1 VIPLHVN
8 WSEELRQ
15 LLIED
20 RIEVDGIKIPDWP
33 HCLLPALGVARALDA
48 GFGQQRSR
56 PVEVQVHFALATC
69 DGMLSDHELV
79 RCWGFLQTTDTEIVN
94 THFRVPRDLAAGG
107 RIEAAALMT
116 VAFAHLEQLANKFG
130 REAIVVEHI
139 PEPEWLTALG
149 SYPALLCRLVRE
161 TGVGLLLDIS
171 HARLSARHHSCS
183 TQEYIE
189 RLPLEQLKLVH
200 TTGVGQDANGSWVD
214 HLPMDD
220 QDYAILSSVLQGAR
234 LGNYPVP
241 HAVQHEYG
249 GISGFLRRHSSSEVV
264 EREVRSLRR
273 LLQES
278 SKDGA
283 PETANL
289 RTHTRVSE

>member
-1 VIPLHVN
+1 VN

-15 LLIED
+15 LLIEE
-20 RIEVDGIKIPDWP
+20 RIEVDGIKISDWP

-48 GFGQQRSR
+48 GFGQQRSL

-69 DGMLSDHELV
+69 DGLLSDHELV

-107 RIEAAALMT
+107 RIEAAGLMT

-149 SYPALLCRLVRE
+149 CYPALLCRLVRE

-171 HARLSARHHSCS
+171 HARLLNIQVMVTRLSAKPS
-183 TQEYIE
+183 I
-189 RLPLEQLKLVH
+189 RLQSGSLV
-200 TTGVGQDANGSWVD
+200 G
-214 HLPMDD
+214 
-220 QDYAILSSVLQGAR
+220 R
-234 LGNYPVP
+234 LGGEDYDPRHDRGRP
-241 HAVQHEYG
+241 G
-249 GISGFLRRHSSSEVV
+249 SGDS
-264 EREVRSLRR
+264 
-273 LLQES
+273 QN
-278 SKDGA
+278 G
-283 PETANL
+283 
-289 RTHTRVSE
+289 